1 MATAVEFHSFIE
13 YVNEKVVDWDNDSF
27 KYALTNSAPDA
38 ATNTVLANITE
49 IAYTNL
55 SSRVATVSAAGQTTG
70 TYTATVDQLVLTST
84 SGTTG
89 PFRYVVFYD
98 DTPTSPAD
106 PLVAYWDYGSSITLA
121 DGETITL
128 STWNWTDAPA

>member
-1 MATAVEFHSFIE
+1 MATAVEFQSFIE

-27 KYALTNSAPDA
+27 KYALTNSAPNA